1 LIRAVTSE
9 RTGRPYL
16 SIIIP
21 AYNEELRLRE
31 TLSRIHDYIR
41 DRKIHAEILVIDD
54 GSRDGTRKVGEEFLN
69 GRSGRVISYRENRGK
84 GYAVRRGISEAVGSW
99 VLMTDAD
106 LSAPIE
112 EYEKLATAVREA
124 DLDIAI
130 GSRALEGSRVE
141 VRQNFLRE
149 LMGKTFNRIIRMTT
163 GLPFR
168 DTQCGFKLMDR
179 QRVKPLFERMVVDRF
194 AFDVELLY
202 LCRRLGLSVREV
214 PVVWRNDSNS
224 HVSLLTD
231 PLRML
236 LDVGRVRW
244 RFRRGRYD
252 PSASAG
258 AVDR

>member
-1 LIRAVTSE
+1 VTPE

-16 SIIIP
+16 SIVIP

-31 TLSRIHDYIR
+31 TLSRIHDYVR
-41 DRKIHAEILVIDD
+41 DKKIHAEILVVDD
-54 GSRDGTRKVGEEFLN
+54 GSRDETRRVGEEFLK

-84 GYAVRRGISEAVGSW
+84 GYAVRRGIAEAQGSW
-99 VLMTDAD
+99 ILMTDAD

-124 DLDIAI
+124 DLDLAV
-130 GSRALEGSRVE
+130 GSRALEGSKIE
-141 VRQNFLRE
+141 VRQNPLRE
-149 LMGKTFNRIIRMTT
+149 LMGKTFNRIIRLTT

-179 QRVKPLFERMVVDRF
+179 QRVKPLFDRMIVDRF

-202 LCRRLGLSVREV
+202 LSHRLGLATREV

-224 HVSLLTD
+224 HVSLLMD

-236 LDVGRVRW
+236 FDVARVRW
-244 RFRRGRYD
+244 RFRRGQYN
-252 PSASAG
+252 PSVSTG
-258 AVDR
+258 ALDR